1 MSGVLALSAAIAV
14 PVSAQA
20 KAPAPAHG
28 ASNGKHGQG
37 GDDGKHGRHG
47 NHGRGDHGHHRP
59 PTYPPGQGIKISKA
73 GQGTDITFVVTDIPD
88 HCQLKV
94 SSRGRDLYPKVK
106 SGSATVAG
114 MFTGR
119 KSGVYD
125 VVATLTGGGCK
136 RAGEQVTTQVVVTKY
151 KVLGPA
157 TVRQGEAFDLSATG
171 WLPNLGLT
179 FTITDFGKNTVT
191 IKTKTDSDGRVTEH
205 AALPKAGTYAVVVTQ
220 YGGPEKSI
228 SVQVLASGHKASH

>member
-1 MSGVLALSAAIAV
+1 VTSGVLALSAAIAV

-20 KAPAPAHG
+20 NPF
-28 ASNGKHGQG
+28 KHGQ
-37 GDDGKHGRHG
+37 HG
-47 NHGRGDHGHHRP
+47 NHGHHGDHGDHGHGHHGP
-59 PTYPPGQGIKISKA
+59 PTYPPDQGIKISKT
-73 GQGTDITFVVTDIPD
+73 GQGTDITFFVTDIPD

-106 SGSATVAG
+106 GGSATVPG
-114 MFTGR
+114 LFTGR

-136 RAGEQVTTQVVVTKY
+136 RAGEQATTQVVVTKY

-171 WLPNLGLT
+171 WLPNLAIT
-179 FTITDFGKNTVT
+179 FTITDFGKNVLT
-191 IKTKTDSDGRVTEH
+191 ITTKTDSDGRVTKQ
-205 AALPKAGTYAVVVTQ
+205 ATLPKAGTYAVVVTQ
-220 YGGPEKSI
+220 PGGPEKSI
-228 SVQVLASGHKASH
+228 SVQVLPTSHKASH